1 MKKNS
6 LSERLIQTI
15 RAKIKDQKQINIQI
29 KVLEQMVEDA
39 RLAVKNEQIKT
50 QEVRDEVAVQRNEF
64 LVKLGDMRSMYHLEL
79 QKNRSVYYER
89 NQREADRGLQ
99 SEERCY
105 LEYFDDLYGLDEKL
119 VTLFNNK

>member
-50 QEVRDEVAVQRNEF
+50 
-64 LVKLGDMRSMYHLEL
+64 
-79 QKNRSVYYER
+79 
-89 NQREADRGLQ
+89 
-99 SEERCY
+99 
-105 LEYFDDLYGLDEKL
+105 
-119 VTLFNNK
+119 

>member
-1 MKKNS
+1 M
-6 LSERLIQTI
+6 
-15 RAKIKDQKQINIQI
+15 
-29 KVLEQMVEDA
+29 
-39 RLAVKNEQIKT
+39 
-50 QEVRDEVAVQRNEF
+50 RDEVAVQRNEF